1 MQEQYFI
8 DNETIRRELRRIF
21 PTEEPIRGVYGIP
34 RGGAI
39 MAQIA
44 ATAGLCYLVQKP
56 EDATVILDDI
66 YDSGRTAKEWMDRYP
81 EPELRVVFDKRDD
94 AWKGKWLV
102 FPWEEDG
109 HKDTEHHV
117 VRLLEFFGE
126 DPNRDGLRDTPKRYL
141 KAWGELLAGYKADP
155 KEILTR
161 TFEED
166 CDEMVICRDIDF
178 HSTCEHH
185 LLPFTGTAHVG
196 YLPSDAGRVV
206 GLSKMARLVDCFARR
221 LQVQEKL
228 TRQVAQAMMEHL
240 QPLGVGVIVVAKHSC
255 MSCRGVQK
263 QNAEMVTSV
272 TLGAFRDQNPV
283 RTEFLNL
290 VNLNKGR

>member
-1 MQEQYFI
+1 M
-8 DNETIRRELRRIF
+8 ETINKLRIETVDVRAAIKAKI
-21 PTEEPIRGVYGIP
+21 PAGRLVYGIP

-39 MAQIA
+39 VANIIEAMAYG
-44 ATAGLCYLVQKP
+44 TAVARP
-56 EDATVILDDI
+56 EDAEIIVDDI
-66 YDSGRTAKEWMDRYP
+66 YDSGATREKWVQRFPGHQHVA
-81 EPELRVVFDKRDD
+81 LFDKREEEY
-94 AWKGKWLV
+94 KGRWLV
-102 FPWEEDG
+102 MPWEDEAEKDGEDC
-109 HKDTEHHV
+109 
-117 VRLLEFFGE
+117 VRRILQIFGE
-126 DPNRDGLRDTPKRYL
+126 DASRDGLKDTPRRVM
-141 KAWGELLAGYKADP
+141 KAWGELLAGYNAKP
-155 KEILTR
+155 GEILAR

-166 CDEMVICRDIDF
+166 SDEMVICRDIDF

-196 YLPSDAGRVV
+196 YLPSKGRVV

-228 TRQVAQAMMEHL
+228 TRQVANAMMEHL
-240 QPLGVGVIVVAKHSC
+240 EPLGVGVIVVAKHSC

-272 TLGAFRDQNPV
+272 TLGAFREQNPV
-283 RTEFLNL
+283 RAEFLNL